1 MQRVVPKGW
10 RRPSMSF
17 VRYYDDDVT
26 VVAPPPSAAS
36 PRPPVPRP
44 RKRADSVTTIY
55 AKVPPRSVQVEE
67 ITMLAIDVV
76 MEEEPAAVT
85 TRRMIVPPSEPR
97 DVPPS
102 IPYTPRALPQA
113 PIAQKVTATRAS
125 MAAMALMFLLTS
137 CAFALAVPRLHWLLT
152 HCSPS
157 GLNRCVAA
165 QTAAK

>member
-10 RRPSMSF
+10 RRPSTSF

-26 VVAPPPSAAS
+26 VVAPPPSASS
-36 PRPPVPRP
+36 PRPLPPRPPRP

-55 AKVPPRSVQVEE
+55 VKVPPRSVQVEE

-76 MEEEPAAVT
+76 VEEPAAVT
-85 TRRMIVPPSEPR
+85 TRRMIVPPSELR

-102 IPYTPRALPQA
+102 VPYAPRALPQA
-113 PIAQKVTATRAS
+113 PIAHEVTATRAS

-137 CAFALAVPRLHWLLT
+137 CAFALALAVPRLHRW
-152 HCSPS
+152 
-157 GLNRCVAA
+157 VAA